1 MNLLQ
6 KITQVFVVVEHG
18 TLLLILGIL
27 KDASMEILDEMT
39 EIRIL
44 QMLLTF
50 LDPHTIQLSKE
61 FVTLVMQSCFQMMD
75 TKSLAVKSTI
85 QATLKQLFTII
96 LERFVEMCKEAIPV
110 PK

>member
-1 MNLLQ
+1 MFEQKITKTYPLAMNLLQ
-6 KITQVFVVVEHG
+6 KISQVFVLADHQ

-27 KDASMEILDEMT
+27 KDASQEILDEMT

-50 LDPHTIQLSKE
+50 LNPHTIQLTKE
-61 FVTLVMQSCFQMMD
+61 FVTLVMQCCFQMMD

-85 QATLKQLFTII
+85 
-96 LERFVEMCKEAIPV
+96 
-110 PK
+110 

>member
-6 KITQVFVVVEHG
+6 KITQIFLVIEHQ
-18 TLLLILGIL
+18 TLLLILGVL
-27 KDASMEILDEMT
+27 KEACSDVLDEMT

-61 FVTLVMQSCFQMMD
+61 FVTLVMQCCFQMMS
-75 TKSLAVKSTI
+75 TKSFAVKSTI

-96 LERFVEMCKEAIPV
+96 LEQFVDGCK
-110 PK
+110 